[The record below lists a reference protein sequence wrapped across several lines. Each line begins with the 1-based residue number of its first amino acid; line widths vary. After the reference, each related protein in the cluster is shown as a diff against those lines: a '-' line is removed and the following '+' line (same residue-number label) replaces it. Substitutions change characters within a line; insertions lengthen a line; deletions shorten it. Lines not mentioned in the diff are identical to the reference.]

1 MTYSGLRTSQE
12 KWPCAD
18 TVLECPANAWIP
30 SNRSEGR
37 TSESPFGKGNNSDH
51 YRRIERRPS
60 IRQRLISCVVSKI
73 SESGETE
80 YLSLILGIPWLYSV
94 NVMISIRESKIMVGD
109 SSVGEPVREVI
120 GPELEFCKDHNLLM
134 YPKSVMNSASKPVE
148 NDDDDSDTS
157 DSSESGDEISDVEE
171 DLLA

>member
-1 MTYSGLRTSQE
+1 
-12 KWPCAD
+12 
-18 TVLECPANAWIP
+18 
-30 SNRSEGR
+30 
-37 TSESPFGKGNNSDH
+37 
-51 YRRIERRPS
+51 
-60 IRQRLISCVVSKI
+60 
-73 SESGETE
+73 
-80 YLSLILGIPWLYSV
+80 
-94 NVMISIRESKIMVGD
+94 MVGD